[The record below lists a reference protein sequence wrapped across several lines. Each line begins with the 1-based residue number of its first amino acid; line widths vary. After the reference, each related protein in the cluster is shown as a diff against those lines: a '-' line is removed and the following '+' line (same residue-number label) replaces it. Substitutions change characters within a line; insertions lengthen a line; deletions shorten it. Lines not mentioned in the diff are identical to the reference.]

1 MSVKQE
7 HLKMGHSGNSQD
19 SENQAD
25 RPPKLEYAVSGDDSL
40 TAYWAAIGG
49 AVLGALLTL
58 LVLAIIN
65 GGTLRFMDENR
76 LAALEA
82 SLTRVDEN
90 VGAVNHNVEVVTQRL
105 DALETE
111 AGAISQIKE
120 NLSSVE
126 ASLTQVDE
134 SLQSQGAH
142 LSELDDAVSVLEVTR
157 QQFDVFTSA
166 LAQALTEMGVVP
178 APAEQAPVVPAEPQS
193 EIAPSEEA
201 PAQEAPMNAVPAE
214 EAPAVP
220 QSEAAPAEE
229 APAQEAPLNAVPA
242 EEAPAASEEAPAATT
257 AEETT
262 APAEEAASEAN
273 AAEAPAAEVAAP
285 AMTDIAPLVVTTPEV
300 PADAVVAYF
309 FVDANSNGM
318 KDESEASLV
327 GIAVSLQNADGEEVA
342 SLMSNDNG
350 AEFTELAPGDYVV
363 AIKDALGFTL
373 ATNDRAEITVTED
386 GTEGQVI
393 YFPVSLETG
402 E

>member
-7 HLKMGHSGNSQD
+7 HLKIGHSGSSQD
-19 SENQAD
+19 SENQTD
-25 RPPKLEYAVSGDDSL
+25 RPPKLEYSVSGDDSL

-65 GGTLRFMDENR
+65 GGTLRFTDENR

-120 NLSSVE
+120 NLNSVE
-126 ASLTQVDE
+126 ASLAQVDE
-134 SLQSQGAH
+134 SLQAQEAH
-142 LSELDDAVSVLEVTR
+142 LSELDDAVSVLDVTR

-178 APAEQAPVVPAEPQS
+178 SPAVEAPAPTAPQS

-201 PAQEAPMNAVPAE
+201 PVQEAPMNAVPSE
-214 EAPAVP
+214 EAPAA
-220 QSEAAPAEE
+220 SEETPAVE
-229 APAQEAPLNAVPA
+229 APAV
-242 EEAPAASEEAPAATT
+242 EAPAASEEAPVAAP
-257 AEETT
+257 AEEAAVTE
-262 APAEEAASEAN
+262 APAEEAASEAGT
-273 AAEAPAAEVAAP
+273 AEAPVAEAPAPALSDVAP
-285 AMTDIAPLVVTTPEV
+285 VVVSTADV

-309 FVDANSNGM
+309 FVDANGNGV
-318 KDESEASLV
+318 KDDSEASLV
-327 GIAVSLQNADGEEVA
+327 GIAVGLQNADGEELA

-350 AEFTELAPGDYVV
+350 AEFTELAPGKYVV
-363 AIKDALGFTL
+363 VIKDALGFTL
-373 ATNDRAEITVTED
+373 ATSDRAEVTVTED
-386 GTEGQVI
+386 ATEGQVV

-402 E
+402 Q